1 MKLMEGRNHGLDGL
15 KDFTD
20 EVSVSS
26 EQSEKIRGSDNKSR
40 NSKHNLELK

>member
-15 KDFTD
+15 KDFTE

-26 EQSEKIRGSDNKSR
+26 EQSVAIRDSDNKCR
-40 NSKHNLELK
+40 NLKYNLKLK